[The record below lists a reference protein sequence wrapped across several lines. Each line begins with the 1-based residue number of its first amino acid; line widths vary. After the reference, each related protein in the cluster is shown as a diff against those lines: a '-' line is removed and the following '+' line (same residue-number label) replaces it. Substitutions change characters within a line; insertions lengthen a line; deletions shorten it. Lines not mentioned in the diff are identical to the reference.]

1 MVRNIATFDIKLHI
15 YMIVFVARAGVQLR
29 YVRKS

>member
-15 YMIVFVARAGVQLR
+15 YMILFVPSAGVQLR
-29 YVRKS
+29 YVRKF